1 MTMPVFVH
9 AEETAASAPVEAEFD
24 SAFLIGD
31 AKKVDISRFKYGN
44 PVLPGEYNVDV
55 YVNGQW
61 FGKRRMVFKAVDP
74 TQNAVTCFTGMNLL
88 EYGVKQEVLS
98 KHAPLQK
105 ENIVLQNRR
114 MGRKRIYEFDNSRL
128 RVDISIPQVA
138 LQKML
143 KVMLTQVWDRGI
155 NAGFLSIMVVLIKRL
170 LILTIE
176 VKRQMHLWGLQPD

>member
-1 MTMPVFVH
+1 MQ
-9 AEETAASAPVEAEFD
+9 
-24 SAFLIGD
+24 
-31 AKKVDISRFKYGN
+31 KVDISRFKYGN

-105 ENIVLQNRR
+105 ENNSCYKIEEWVENAF
-114 MGRKRIYEFDNSRL
+114 YEFDNSRL

-138 LQKML
+138 LQKMR
-143 KVMLTQVWDRGI
+143 KVMSIRAYGI
-155 NAGFLSIMVVLIKRL
+155 AVLMQAFYLITVVLIKRSL
-170 LILTIE
+170 NRMIE
-176 VKRQMHLWGLQPD
+176 VKPQMRLWVSQPD